1 MRRAVAVAVAVTLLL
16 CACVPAP
23 APNGAPLGPELII
36 DVRNASGRQLG
47 VGYEFAAGAVS
58 GTGEQLVGACQRE
71 PVHGGQIGG
80 DYVILVDG
88 KSVFEDTVPAAPEG
102 AFLVVN
108 VSIGPDGEVQVS
120 PGGFVR
126 VPPVDTV
133 AIPGCD

>member
-1 MRRAVAVAVAVTLLL
+1 MCRTAALAVTLLL

-23 APNGAPLGPELII
+23 SSNGAPLGPELII
-36 DVRNASGRQLG
+36 DVRNASGRELG

-58 GTGEQLVGACQRE
+58 GTGEGLVGACQRQ
-71 PVHGGQIGG
+71 PVLAGQIGG

-108 VSIGPDGEVQVS
+108 VSIGLDGEVQVS
-120 PGGFVR
+120 QGGLVR
-126 VPPVDTV
+126 VPPFDTV
-133 AIPGCD
+133 VVPGCD